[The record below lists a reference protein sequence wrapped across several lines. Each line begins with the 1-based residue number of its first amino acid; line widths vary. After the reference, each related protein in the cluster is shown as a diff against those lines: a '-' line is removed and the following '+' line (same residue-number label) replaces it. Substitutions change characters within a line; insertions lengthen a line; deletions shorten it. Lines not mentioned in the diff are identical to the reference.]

1 MKKVLVFGGSGF
13 LGSHVADKL
22 SNSNFD
28 VTIID
33 IKKSNYLKK
42 NQKFINEDIKDLKK
56 NSAIFKNCN
65 YLFNFAGIADIDE
78 SLKFPEKTITNN
90 ILNNFKLL
98 EIVKKNNIKKYIF
111 ASSVYA
117 GSNSGNYYSLSKNC
131 CEDYI
136 ILYSKI
142 NSIKY
147 TILRFGS
154 LYGDRSGIKNGLYQ
168 FIYSALLKNKIEFNG
183 SPESIREFI
192 NVEDAALSTIDI
204 LKKDFDNK
212 IITLTGHQLLK
223 IKDLHEMIKEI
234 LNKKNLKIVY
244 KSNKSNTHYRLTPYS
259 IEEKISKKY
268 NPKLYTDLG
277 EGLLQLSKKILHEK
291 K

>member
-1 MKKVLVFGGSGF
+1 MKEALVFGGSGF

-22 SNSNFD
+22 SENKYN

-33 IKKSNYLKK
+33 IKKSKYLKE
-42 NQKFINEDIKDLKK
+42 NQKFIQEDIKNLSTNSSLFKK
-56 NSAIFKNCN
+56 CSYI
-65 YLFNFAGIADIDE
+65 FNFAGIADIDE
-78 SLKFPEKTITNN
+78 SLRNPEKTITNN

-98 EIVKKNNIKKYIF
+98 EITKKHNIKKYIF

-117 GSNSGNYYSLSKNC
+117 GSNSGNYYSISKNC
-131 CEDYI
+131 SEDYI
-136 ILYSKI
+136 ILYSKL
-142 NSIKY
+142 NSINY

-154 LYGDRSGIKNGLYQ
+154 LYGTRSGNKNGVYK
-168 FIYSALLKNKIEFNG
+168 FIQSALLKNKIEFSG

-204 LKKDFDNK
+204 LKKEFDKK

-223 IKDLHEMIKEI
+223 IKDLHQMIREI
-234 LNKKNLKIVY
+234 LNKKKLKVSY
-244 KSNKSNTHYRLTPYS
+244 KINKNNTHYRLTPYS
-259 IEEKISKKY
+259 IDQKISKKY
-268 NPKLYTDLG
+268 SPKLYTDLG
-277 EGLLQLSKKILHEK
+277 EGLLQLSKEILYEK

>member
-1 MKKVLVFGGSGF
+1 MNKVIVFGGSGF

-22 SNSNFD
+22 TDSKYEVTIVDINKSNF
-28 VTIID
+28 
-33 IKKSNYLKK
+33 LKK
-42 NQKFINEDIKDLKK
+42 NQKFIKEDIINIKY
-56 NSAIFKNCN
+56 NSSIFKNCN
-65 YLFNFAGIADIDE
+65 YIFNFAGIADIDE

-117 GSNSGNYYSLSKNC
+117 GSNSGNYYSISKNT

-136 ILYSKI
+136 ILYSKL
-142 NSIKY
+142 NSINY

-154 LYGDRSGIKNGLYQ
+154 LYGARSGNKNGLYK
-168 FIYSALLKNKIEFNG
+168 FIYDALNKNKIEFKG

-192 NVEDAALSTIDI
+192 NVEDAALSSIDI
-204 LKKDFDNK
+204 LKKEFNNK

-223 IKDLHEMIKEI
+223 IKDLHQMIKEI

-244 KSNKSNTHYRLTPYS
+244 KYKKNNTHYRSTPYS
-259 IEEKISKKY
+259 IEEKTSKKY
-268 NPKLYTDLG
+268 SPKLYTDLG
-277 EGLLQLSKKILHEK
+277 EGLMQLSKEIKNEE
-291 K
+291 